1 MSSNYIFTYTKTD
14 IAFITSELCKL
25 HKRDASYLC
34 IFADVIYMNMRIE
47 IPVLYAFV
55 RAPLD
60 VIYMNMRI
68 EIAHTRYLIKNNFDV
83 IYMNMRIENLRK
95 RNGRSFGERDR
106 LIMSHNERKNY
117 EIRSK

>member
-1 MSSNYIFTYTKTD
+1 MSSNYLFTYTKTD

-34 IFADVIYMNMRIE
+34 IFA
-47 IPVLYAFV
+47 
-55 RAPLD
+55 
-60 VIYMNMRI
+60 
-68 EIAHTRYLIKNNFDV
+68 DV